1 MELSTTIEVQV
12 MVVSGGYRKRYY
24 RIQAASKRGR
34 WKMERERDRQGTKPA
49 SGHRRSSSCRSQPLP
64 FVFSSLLPFDAAAAA
79 FVALQ
84 LGFSWAGLGPLL
96 G

>member
-1 MELSTTIEVQV
+1 MDTERDTR
-12 MVVSGGYRKRYY
+12 GYRLLAREEG
-24 RIQAASKRGR
+24 GR
-34 WKMERERDRQGTKPA
+34 WREREIDKEPSRPPGRC
-49 SGHRRSSSCRSQPLP
+49 RSSSCRSQPPP